1 MRGHTGVGQPSE
13 RSRPAFV
20 PRRGLS
26 GLIPRRM
33 SSVVLPI
40 LVLFLF
46 ILVSAALRPVLP
58 PDETRY
64 LTVAWEMFLKGDFI
78 VPTFNFTPYNHKPPL
93 LFWLIDV
100 SWALFGVSR
109 LAALAVIF
117 GISST
122 SIVLTRRLAHE
133 LFPDDDAIAE
143 RIGWVMLGNA
153 VFVIYSGLILFD
165 LLLTCCVLGALLA
178 LLVNAR
184 QPGGRS
190 SPLCVVAAG
199 LCLGLGV
206 LAKGPVVLIFVVW
219 PVVTHP
225 LWRGEHDRLSVA
237 GMWMFIGAAILI
249 ALLPIA
255 AWVVPALI
263 QTNGEFARSLIW
275 DQTAGR
281 VSGTMTNSHDRP
293 FWFYLPLLPIFAMPW
308 IFSPY
313 AWRAHRGVLSRPL
326 PAIRNAWR
334 TSPSL
339 RFLVLWIVPVVAT
352 FSLIGG
358 KQPHYLVPIL
368 PAAVVLAALAMR
380 TLSMKLIRIGVAIM
394 LGLAIVGQAIASLT
408 AFKGYD
414 LQPLADLVSRHDG
427 PVAFAGNYQ
436 GDFGFLGRLKKP
448 LEIIEDDQAAAWL
461 AAHPQGMVAAVR
473 LRPDETLPGRTV
485 FDARYELDRRMAAS
499 VNNAAASGDRDG
511 ERSGSSGQKQR

>member
-100 SWALFGVSR
+100 AWALFGVSR
-109 LAALAVIF
+109 FAALGVVFA
-117 GISST
+117 ISST

-133 LFPDDDAIAE
+133 LFPGDDAVVE

-190 SPLCVVAAG
+190 SPLWTVVAG

-206 LAKGPVVLIFVVW
+206 LAKGPVVMIFVLW
-219 PVVTHP
+219 PVATYP
-225 LWRGEHDRLSVA
+225 LWRGEGHTLPAAR
-237 GMWMFIGAAILI
+237 MWMFIGAAILI

-255 AWVVPALI
+255 LWVVPALI
-263 QTNGEFARSLIW
+263 QTDGEFARSLIW
-275 DQTAGR
+275 EQTAGR
-281 VSGTMTNSHDRP
+281 VSGAMSNSHARP
-293 FWFYLPLLPIFAMPW
+293 FWFYLPLLPIFGMPW
-308 IFSPY
+308 IVSPY
-313 AWRAHRGVLSRPL
+313 AWQAHRGGLSRPW

-339 RFLVLWIVPVVAT
+339 RFIVLWIVPVVAT
-352 FSLIGG
+352 FSFIGG

-380 TLSMKLIRIGVAIM
+380 TLRMKLIRIGAAVM
-394 LGLAIVGQAIASLT
+394 LGLAIVGQAVASFT
-408 AFKGYD
+408 VFEGYD
-414 LQPLADLVSRHDG
+414 LKSLADLIAAHEG
-427 PVAFAGNYQ
+427 PVAFRGDYQ

-461 AAHPQGMVAAVR
+461 AAHPQGMVAAVW
-473 LRPDETLPGRTV
+473 LRQGETLPGRTV

-499 VNNAAASGDRDG
+499 VNNAPAP
-511 ERSGSSGQKQR
+511 